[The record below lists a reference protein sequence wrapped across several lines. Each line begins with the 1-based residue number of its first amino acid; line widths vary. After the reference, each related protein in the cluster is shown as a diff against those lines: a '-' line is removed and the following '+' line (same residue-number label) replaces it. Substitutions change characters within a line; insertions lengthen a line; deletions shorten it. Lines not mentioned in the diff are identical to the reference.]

1 MVLSIKEIIILI
13 KFEERKIMIINN
25 GVTNIG
31 YNNTVI
37 SAISYCDIARELNV
51 LLNYTENK
59 EVVES
64 AIRYANEENSEKLKK
79 VLKKI
84 GKEMFSL
91 IKELG
96 LVVLR
101 KYIEGML

>member
-1 MVLSIKEIIILI
+1 MVLSIREIIILI

-25 GVTNIG
+25 GVINIG
-31 YNNTVI
+31 DNNTVI

>member
-25 GVTNIG
+25 GVINIG
-31 YNNTVI
+31 DNNTVI
-37 SAISYCDIARELNV
+37 SAISYCGIGRELNV

-64 AIRYANEENSEKLKK
+64 AIGYANEENSEKLKK
-79 VLKKI
+79 
-84 GKEMFSL
+84 
-91 IKELG
+91 
-96 LVVLR
+96 
-101 KYIEGML
+101 Y